1 MVLMVESFHGQG
13 FAYAHGSRR
22 KEERSRAPVA
32 ARV

>member
-1 MVLMVESFHGQG
+1 MVLMVESFRGQG

-22 KEERSRAPVA
+22 KEEDSRAQVV